1 MKKLTQDLYDKIKAQ
16 PGADWQE
23 LRDKYNISK
32 TTIMR
37 IRSSA
42 TLEESKAKGRHKTT
56 ELTKDEV
63 QKQIIEAMKNIPAKK
78 REIEF
83 KTEADVANHIT
94 EERRKKE
101 EWRQKPDVV
110 RTSKKKKSIVKT
122 TITGGKAK
130 IEIIPKRSLL
140 SRIFRRSK

>member
-42 TLEESKAKGRHKTT
+42 TLEESKAKGSHKATEARKNKPSIVRTT
-56 ELTKDEV
+56 E
-63 QKQIIEAMKNIPAKK
+63 N
-78 REIEF
+78 
-83 KTEADVANHIT
+83 KTSVI
-94 EERRKKE
+94 
-101 EWRQKPDVV
+101 
-110 RTSKKKKSIVKT
+110 KT

-140 SRIFRRSK
+140 SRIFRRGK

>member
-56 ELTKDEV
+56 EV
-63 QKQIIEAMKNIPAKK
+63 
-78 REIEF
+78 RE
-83 KTEADVANHIT
+83 
-94 EERRKKE
+94 
-101 EWRQKPDVV
+101 QKPSIV
-110 RTSKKKKSIVKT
+110 RTTENKKSIIKT
-122 TITGGKAK
+122 TITGGKATVSIEPKLSLWGK
-130 IEIIPKRSLL
+130 IC
-140 SRIFRRSK
+140 RRFWR

>member
-16 PGADWQE
+16 PSADWQE

-56 ELTKDEV
+56 DV
-63 QKQIIEAMKNIPAKK
+63 
-78 REIEF
+78 REE
-83 KTEADVANHIT
+83 
-94 EERRKKE
+94 
-101 EWRQKPDVV
+101 KPSIV
-110 RTSKKKKSIVKT
+110 RTTENKKSVIKT

-140 SRIFRRSK
+140 SRIFRIGK

>member
-1 MKKLTQDLYDKIKAQ
+1 VKKLTQDLYDKIKAQ

-78 REIEF
+78 RELEF
-83 KTEADVANHIT
+83 ETEADVANHIT

-110 RTSKKKKSIVKT
+110 RTSKNKKSIVKT

-140 SRIFRRSK
+140 SRIFRRGK

>member
-56 ELTKDEV
+56 EAREEKP
-63 QKQIIEAMKNIPAKK
+63 II
-78 REIEF
+78 RT
-83 KTEADVANHIT
+83 TEN
-94 EERRKKE
+94 
-101 EWRQKPDVV
+101 
-110 RTSKKKKSIVKT
+110 KKSIIK
-122 TITGGKAK
+122 
-130 IEIIPKRSLL
+130 SC
-140 SRIFRRSK
+140 

>member
-56 ELTKDEV
+56 EAIEEKP
-63 QKQIIEAMKNIPAKK
+63 II
-78 REIEF
+78 RT
-83 KTEADVANHIT
+83 TEN
-94 EERRKKE
+94 
-101 EWRQKPDVV
+101 
-110 RTSKKKKSIVKT
+110 KKSIIKT

-140 SRIFRRSK
+140 SRIFRRKK